1 MFLQESYSLQY
12 LIKFDSLAS
21 SWVLCFLG
29 RSMEEEFKKLGRLF
43 KTKREEKHLS
53 LKEVENSTSIRSNY
67 LEAIEDGQ
75 MSQALSAVYILGF
88 IRQYANFL
96 GLEVEKIIAEYP
108 AVFKNPGQKHD
119 FAYGIGTLEARG
131 SLGGGV
137 KWLPNLVWAGVSAVV
152 LVLLWYFA
160 KQMGVI

>member
-1 MFLQESYSLQY
+1 
-12 LIKFDSLAS
+12 
-21 SWVLCFLG
+21 
-29 RSMEEEFKKLGRLF
+29 MEEEFKKLGRLF
-43 KTKREEKHLS
+43 KAKREEKHLS

-67 LEAIEDGQ
+67 LEAIEDGH
-75 MSQALSAVYILGF
+75 MSQALSSVYILGF

-96 GLEVEKIIAEYP
+96 GLEVEKIITDYP
-108 AVFKNPGQKHD
+108 AVFKSPVQKHD
-119 FAYGIGTLEARG
+119 FAYGIGTLEVRG

-137 KWLPNLVWAGVSAVV
+137 KWFPNLMWAGVSAVV